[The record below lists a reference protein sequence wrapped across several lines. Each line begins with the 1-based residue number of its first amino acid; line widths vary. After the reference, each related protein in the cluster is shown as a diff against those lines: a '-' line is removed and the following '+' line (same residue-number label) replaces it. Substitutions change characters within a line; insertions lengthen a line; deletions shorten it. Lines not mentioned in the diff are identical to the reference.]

1 MNTFFVGL
9 AVTLFS
15 ILSLTQ
21 PGLAGEL
28 DDYYLSIFQASPI
41 GSELQK
47 AVLSP
52 AEDPSEI
59 PHCGTPLKHRL
70 SHDWNKL
77 EPATQKVLA
86 KQLAAPVLSGAES
99 TLWSPSGRFRI
110 HYTFSGGDA
119 VPSIGWV
126 QTVAQTFDDVAAAYA
141 ARGWRL
147 APTTAGAPY
156 DVYLRELA
164 SQKMYGQTTAP
175 NDFAAPSPGF
185 LNAFRSYIEIDNNF
199 TDSIYTGAFGGP
211 YSANQSLQITVAH
224 EYHHAIQYG
233 YNYYFDIWYAEATS
247 TWHEDELY
255 DGVNQLYNYLK
266 ASMFNT
272 NLSLDIPTNTT
283 TGGGY
288 GRWLFNRHLA
298 EAHTGQPIV
307 RNIWEQLATTLPA
320 GTSDIPMNPIIDSVL
335 QKSGSSLGSDLL
347 GYASK
352 LYTGAWTTHLT
363 ETDLIPAVSMSGIFS
378 SLPITVA
385 SVPSPSV
392 TLPHYS
398 FAFFKILPSP
408 ASSATLN
415 ITLTRANGISAIA
428 FRNTNNTIT
437 SYSPNTGT
445 NLIVIPGFDMAHEV
459 VLLVMNNT
467 KNDNLFAGFSTDGSP
482 IQYALQ
488 GTIIAA
494 ASPLTSPPS
503 INLSWA
509 AVSGAT
515 SYQIF
520 RSSTYSTSLTP
531 YAITTSTSYSDV
543 NVVINHNYYYSIMP
557 IKAVGLTGPAS
568 QVVNATVSSNT
579 TPVSSGGGGGGCF
592 IATAAYGSYLH
603 PQVRVLRDF
612 RDRHLLTNAP
622 GRAFVALYYRLS
634 PPLAGFIAAH
644 EPLRAVTRL
653 ALLPIIIA
661 VSHPALSG
669 AALLL
674 AGGLLY
680 RPLRRRRQA
689 FQTTT

>member
-1 MNTFFVGL
+1 MNTFFARL
-9 AVTLFS
+9 TVTLFS
-15 ILSLTQ
+15 ILSLAQ
-21 PGLAGEL
+21 SGLAGEL
-28 DDYYLSIFQASPI
+28 DDYYLNRFQASPI
-41 GSELQK
+41 GTELQK
-47 AVLSP
+47 AVLYP
-52 AEDPSEI
+52 LEDQDEI

-70 SHDWNKL
+70 SRDWNKL
-77 EPATQKVLA
+77 EAATQKVLA
-86 KQLAAPVLSGAES
+86 KQLAAPVLSGPES

-110 HYTFSGGDA
+110 HYTFSGVDA
-119 VPSIGWV
+119 VSSIGWV
-126 QTVAQTFDDVAAAYA
+126 QTVAQTFDDVASAYA
-141 ARGWRL
+141 ARSWRL
-147 APTTAGAPY
+147 APTAAGAPY
-156 DVYLRELA
+156 DVYLRDLA
-164 SQKMYGQTTAP
+164 SQKMYGQTISAQPISAGSTS
-175 NDFAAPSPGF
+175 FTSF
-185 LNAFRSYIEIDNNF
+185 MEIDNNF

-211 YSANQSLQITVAH
+211 YSANQSLQITAAH

-255 DGVNQLYNYLK
+255 DSVNQLYNYLK

-272 NLSLDIPTNTT
+272 NLSLDISTSTT

-298 EAHTGQPIV
+298 EAHAGQPIL
-307 RNIWEQLATTLPA
+307 RNIWEQLATTVPA
-320 GTSDIPMNPIIDSVL
+320 GTSDISMTPIIDAVL
-335 QKSGSSLGSDLL
+335 QSSGSSLRNDLL

-363 ETDLIPAVSMSGIFS
+363 ETNLIPAVSMSGIFS

-398 FAFFKILPSP
+398 FAFFKISPSS

-415 ITLTRANGISAIA
+415 ITLTRDNGISAIA
-428 FRNTNNTIT
+428 FRNTNNSIT
-437 SYSPNTGT
+437 SFSPNTGT

-459 VLLVMNNT
+459 VLLVTNSTN
-467 KNDNLFAGFSTDGSP
+467 NDNLFAGFSTDGSP

-494 ASPLTSPPS
+494 ASPHTSPPS

-520 RSSTYSTSLTP
+520 RSSTYSTSLVP
-531 YAITTSTSYSDV
+531 YASTTSTSYSDV
-543 NVVINHNYYYSIMP
+543 NVVIDQNYYYSIMP

-579 TPVSSGGGGGGCF
+579 TPVSGGGGGGGCF

-622 GRAFVALYYRLS
+622 GRAFVALYYKVS
-634 PPLAGFIAAH
+634 PPLADLIAEH
-644 EPLRAVTRL
+644 ESLRAVTRL
-653 ALLPIIIA
+653 ALLPLIA
-661 VSHPALSG
+661 AVAHPALAG

-680 RPLRRRRQA
+680 RPLRRRQA
-689 FQTTT
+689 YQATG